1 MPPSTDVVV
10 LSSTPDHNS
19 LRTPQQIP
27 YNAQKLFGFSPRPS
41 SPPPLESPSE
51 LFRNIQNRSDEPPQD
66 TEKQAPKKTT
76 KRATNKSKLSA
87 EITED
92 TSKRSKK
99 DERQAVLGDLEPTA
113 LESKD
118 NAPKKVPKPRARRS
132 GDGKKRGE
140 SKNKTLAGKVSKS
153 SRAETQQVGT
163 NASKPSSQKD
173 TTKDLDDW
181 RRDGLQLEEATK
193 RRLDWTPTKD
203 SSQQVVELGSDGDAE
218 GSQKPAPARN
228 LSNVLSGYSYTGSA
242 SSQASNQQTEDGGP
256 TKRRRIEVRELS
268 PFSDLMNTDN
278 LAAYGF

>member
-1 MPPSTDVVV
+1 MPPAADVVV

-27 YNAQKLFGFSPRPS
+27 YNPQKLFGLSPRAS

-51 LFRNIQNRSDEPPQD
+51 LFRNLQNLPDEPPQD

-92 TSKRSKK
+92 TSKRGKK
-99 DERQAVLGDLEPTA
+99 KAGDERQAVLGDLEPTT

-118 NAPKKVPKPRARRS
+118 NAPKKVPKPRAKRS
-132 GDGKKRGE
+132 DAGKKRGE
-140 SKNKTLAGKVSKS
+140 SKNKTLTGRVSKS
-153 SRAETQQVGT
+153 SSAETQQVGT
-163 NASKPSSQKD
+163 NTSKSSSQKD

-203 SSQQVVELGSDGDAE
+203 SSQQVVELESGGDAE

-228 LSNVLSGYSYTGSA
+228 LSNLLSGYSYTGSA
-242 SSQASNQQTEDGGP
+242 SSQASNQTTEECGP
-256 TKRRRIEVRELS
+256 TKRRRIEVRESS
-268 PFSDLMNTDN
+268 PFSDFDEC
-278 LAAYGF
+278 

>member
-1 MPPSTDVVV
+1 MVPATDVVV

-51 LFRNIQNRSDEPPQD
+51 LFRNLQNPPDGPPQD

-92 TSKRSKK
+92 TSKHGKK
-99 DERQAVLGDLEPTA
+99 KAGDERQEVLGDLEPTT

-118 NAPKKVPKPRARRS
+118 NAPKKVPKPRAKRS
-132 GDGKKRGE
+132 DAGKKRGE
-140 SKNKTLAGKVSKS
+140 SKNKTLTGRVSKS
-153 SRAETQQVGT
+153 SSAETQQVGT
-163 NASKPSSQKD
+163 NTSKSSSQKD

-181 RRDGLQLEEATK
+181 RHNGLQLKKSTK

-203 SSQQVVELGSDGDAE
+203 SSQQVVELESNGDAE
-218 GSQKPAPARN
+218 SSQKPAPARN
-228 LSNVLSGYSYTGSA
+228 LSNLLSGYSYTGSA
-242 SSQASNQQTEDGGP
+242 SSQASNQITEEDGP
-256 TKRRRIEVRELS
+256 TKRRRIEVRESSPLS
-268 PFSDLMNTDN
+268 DFDE
-278 LAAYGF
+278 Y